1 MEFNDKQISLL
12 IQLLMCRGAFIS
24 SENLGILTGLSTKT
38 VREELRQ
45 MISALYDNY
54 GIRIILKKGEGYSI
68 PEISPEQ
75 YKPIIVL
82 CSFGHSTIYPFANNE
97 FSIHYMIQRLITSEG
112 SIKIADFMDELY
124 VSSYTVNKNLKIV
137 REVLS
142 VYHLRVIKESNKGII
157 VKGYE
162 QNKRICILNECPY
175 FDMMKKSIYCCESF
189 RNSIETEETAKFVLR
204 EIVQRILY
212 EDGHYTMPVKG
223 IEKIITAL
231 ILVINRIRQGCHV
244 DYRFFLH
251 NKIEIKGTYSYS
263 VVGRILK
270 EVGEAFQITFNE
282 EERAFM
288 SVIQLGFRD
297 IMSYEEVFVKDYFE
311 EGYSMAEDILNH
323 ITEVLDIVGLARNKN
338 LRERMALHLI
348 SGLTRIRNNLII
360 DYIPFY
366 LTHNGS
372 FLATELAVLATGVIK
387 EKLDCTINSNE
398 IDYLAFH
405 FDNAL
410 QKIPLSVKKHS
421 RIAIVTIVGR
431 NIGLTLTEKM
441 LSAYPGFSYEI
452 TALEAFQSDQ
462 ITDEAFDL
470 VITDLP
476 REQFAHLKIP
486 VIWHEWAF
494 YNDGNPEFDRYYYN
508 KYEMLAQF
516 RQMACKDLFYTGLEG
531 TRSQEILKSLAKR
544 LTDTLGTPASLEKD
558 LLDRD
563 AVCTCERSN
572 NMAMLMLQNSYT
584 EESFLSVAV
593 LNSSRVWFRKS
604 VQIVIVFGLGRI
616 RKTEALECVR
626 SFEKII
632 MDYRFIMHL
641 LKHPT
646 HENFIEIAAE
656 YYLNGKQ

>member
-54 GIRIILKKGEGYSI
+54 GIKIILKKGEGYSI

-82 CSFGHSTIYPFANNE
+82 CNFGHSTIYPFANNE
-97 FSIHYMIQRLITSEG
+97 FSIHYMIQRLITSRE

-142 VYHLRVIKESNKGII
+142 VYNLRVSKESNKGII
-157 VKGYE
+157 VKGFE

-189 RNSIETEETAKFVLR
+189 RKTIEMDTASKRTLR
-204 EIVQRILY
+204 TIVEHILH
-212 EDGHYTMPVKG
+212 EDGNYTMPVKG
-223 IEKIITAL
+223 IEKIITSL
-231 ILVINRIRQGCHV
+231 VLVINRIQAGCHV

-251 NKIEIKGTYSYS
+251 NKIEIKGTHSYS

-270 EVGEAFQITFNE
+270 EVEEAFGIPFNE

-297 IMSYEEVFVKDYFE
+297 IMSYDEVFVKDYFE
-311 EGYSMAEDILNH
+311 EGYAMAEDILSH
-323 ITEVLDIVGLARNKN
+323 ITDVLGLVELARNKH
-338 LRERMALHLI
+338 LRERMALHFI

-372 FLATELAVLATGVIK
+372 FLATELAVLSTGVIK

-405 FDNAL
+405 FDHAL
-410 QKIPLSVKKHS
+410 EKIPLTVKKHS

-441 LSAYPGFSYEI
+441 LCAYPGFSYEI
-452 TALEAFQSDQ
+452 TVLEAFQSSQ

-476 REQFAHLKIP
+476 KERFAHLKIP

-494 YNDGNPEFDRYYYN
+494 YNNGNPEFDRYYYN

-516 RQMACKDLFYTGLEG
+516 QKMAESRLFYTGLEG
-531 TRSQEILKSLAKR
+531 NRSQEILKSLARR
-544 LTDTLGTPASLEKD
+544 LTNTLDIPQSLEKD
-558 LLDRD
+558 LLERD

-572 NMAMLMLQNSYT
+572 NMAMLMLPHSYT
-584 EESFLSVAV
+584 EESFLAVAV
-593 LNSSRVWFRKS
+593 LSNSRVWFRKS
-604 VQIVIVFGLGRI
+604 VQIVIVFGLG
-616 RKTEALECVR
+616 KNHKKEAIECVR
-626 SFEKII
+626 NFEKII
-632 MDYRFIMHL
+632 MDYRFVIRL

-646 HENFIEIAAE
+646 HENFIHTVTE
-656 YYLNGKQ
+656 YYLNENQ